1 MNKIETTQLFYCL
14 RRTTFGSVAVLWS
27 VHREQPKIRRV
38 VLSQPSASARQIIG
52 SSFPGLKSSS
62 CTAVDHVA
70 DQITAFL
77 SGKDIRF
84 SLNNVRMDLCS
95 TFQQKVLRAERGIP
109 RGRVSTYQ
117 RIARHLG
124 NAGAARAVG
133 TALATNPFPIIIP
146 CHRAIRSDGT
156 LGGYQG
162 GLQMKRALLKRE
174 GVLFDSSG
182 QVIAEKLYY

>member
-1 MNKIETTQLFYCL
+1 MEAARSFYCL
-14 RRTTFGSVAVLWS
+14 RKTTFGSVAVLWS
-27 VHREQPKIRRV
+27 VHRGQPKILRV
-38 VLSQPSASARQIIG
+38 VISQPHASARQIIRI
-52 SSFPGLKSSS
+52 SFPGLRSSS
-62 CTAVDHVA
+62 CAEV
-70 DQITAFL
+70 DQIAGGIAAFL
-77 SGKDIRF
+77 AGEDIRF
-84 SLNNVRMDLCS
+84 SLVNVRMDLCS
-95 TFQQKVLRAERGIP
+95 LFQQKVLRAEHGIP

-182 QVIAEKLYY
+182 NVITEKLYY